1 MEDNKIEETKELK
14 LKEIEYIGVRINDAV
29 KKLQSKDL
37 TDGEITWELMDIYA
51 SAKMIERRSMK
62 LNKLMR
68 KT

>member
-1 MEDNKIEETKELK
+1 MEDNKIEEMKELK

-29 KKLQSKDL
+29 KKLSTDL

>member
-29 KKLQSKDL
+29 KKLSTDL